1 MDTFKA
7 LSWCV
12 LPDTNVWISEEMF
25 TSAVGEALIYALA
38 KDGGY
43 VLLPEIIEMEAEH
56 TLLRRAKKA
65 ITDMR
70 HGAGLLARLAR
81 QSISIPLPND
91 TAISGAIANRWKDL
105 SSSIKRIKL
114 SEQDFRSALKRVV
127 EKKLPSTENSEQ
139 FRDCCIWES
148 TLHVAPLHTI
158 HFISNDSCF
167 YEQRDRKQG
176 IAEDLQDELTRRNLR
191 LFLYDNVSKF
201 LLHQGHGI
209 KIDYQAKIGN
219 QLIEALKMGAVAG
232 GALHQLWR
240 NVPIRLHSV
249 RGYSTPEPARVA
261 IVFDAR
267 AWTATRYETDGKRGA
282 CFVEATGSYDLNTE
296 TVSELEVRAEGARI
310 VHEHE
315 PEQLDELSWDEYP
328 WH

>member
-1 MDTFKA
+1 MDAFKA
-7 LSWCV
+7 PSWCV
-12 LPDTNVWISEEMF
+12 LPDTNVWVAEEMF

-43 VLLPEIIEMEAEH
+43 VLLPEIIEMEVEH
-56 TLLRRAKKA
+56 TLMRRAKKA

-81 QSISIPLPND
+81 KSMPIPLPND
-91 TAISGAIANRWKDL
+91 TAISGAIANRWKEL
-105 SSSIKRIKL
+105 SSSIKRTKL
-114 SEQDFRSALKRVV
+114 SEQNLRLALKRVI
-127 EKKLPSTENSEQ
+127 EKKLPSTENNEQ

-148 TLHVAPLHTI
+148 TLQVAPSQTI
-158 HFISNDSCF
+158 HLISNDSCF

-176 IAEDLQDELTRRNLR
+176 IAEELQNELASRNLR
-191 LFLYDNVSKF
+191 LLLYDNVSKF
-201 LLHQGHGI
+201 LLCQGHGI
-209 KIDYQAKIGN
+209 KIDYLAKIGD
-219 QLIEALKMGAVAG
+219 QLIEALRTGAVAG
-232 GALHQLWR
+232 SIHEVWGTVPEITLH
-240 NVPIRLHSV
+240 HV

-261 IVFDAR
+261 IVFEAR
-267 AWTATRYETDGKRGA
+267 AWRTTRYERHGKRGA

-296 TVSELEVRAEGARI
+296 TVSELERSEEALRT

-315 PEQLDELSWDEYP
+315 PEKLHELSWEEDP